1 MLHKLSPLI
10 LLVAVILL
18 SETKHMTQADSPNS
32 LLKISDKGI
41 ELIKKFE
48 GYRDKA
54 YLCAGGQ
61 WTIGWGSTIVKG
73 TRVQQGD
80 SVTAPIA
87 LDALKTHLDTRT
99 CPSIIKHVKSP
110 LSQLQF
116 DALCSFIYNTGEGGL
131 RYYSSTSKTF
141 KDTQVKQK
149 LNAQDYKGAA
159 DALLSWDKVSQ
170 NGKMVPLAGLT
181 TRRKEERT
189 LFLEGTV

>member
-1 MLHKLSPLI
+1 M
-10 LLVAVILL
+10 VD
-18 SETKHMTQADSPNS
+18 ADSPNS

-61 WTIGWGSTIVKG
+61 WTVGWGSTIVKG
-73 TRVQQGD
+73 MKVKEGD
-80 SVTAPIA
+80 SVTPTVA

-99 CPSIIKHVKSP
+99 CPSLIKHVKSP
-110 LSQLQF
+110 LSQPQF

-141 KDTQVKQK
+141 RDTQVKTK

-170 NGKMVPLAGLT
+170 NGKMVSLPGLT
-181 TRRKEERT
+181 ARRKEERE
-189 LFLEGTV
+189 LFLSGTV